1 MNPPPM
7 RISVNTRLKIFT
19 LSILAL
25 AMSLLAACKD
35 EQSASAAPATAA
47 SAPAGKAA
55 LSVATVHAEKAE
67 WGLDL
72 AANGTVTAWQE
83 AALGPEVGGL
93 RVTEVLVNVGDE
105 VKRGQL
111 LARLA
116 SETVEADVAQ
126 TRALLVEA
134 QATLEEARA
143 NAERYRQLRSA
154 GMSSA
159 QQLVQSE
166 TMENTAR
173 ARVEAQKAKLKA
185 DELRLAHTRVIASD
199 DGVISA
205 RSATVGAVV
214 QPGQELFRL
223 IRGGRLEWRA
233 EVTGA
238 EMSRVK
244 PGMKATL
251 ALPDGSKVEG
261 KVRVLAPT
269 VDPQTRNGLV
279 YVDLPRNSPA
289 RAGMFARGQIV
300 LGDAPALS
308 LPQSAVLMRDG
319 FSYAFVLD
327 GQHVRQVKISIGR
340 RSAERVEVL
349 SGLDANAAVVASGG
363 AFLADG
369 DLVRVVPPGT
379 EQASN

>member
-327 GQHVRQVKISIGR
+327 GQHVRQVKVTTGR
-340 RSAERVEVL
+340 RAAERVEVL

-369 DLVRVVPPGT
+369 DLVRVVPRGS